1 MIWILL
7 AFSSA
12 FFLGFYDIS
21 KKKALSFNAV
31 WPVLFFCSFTSVIC
45 LFPFFLTGKIPLIE
59 AESQLPIF
67 FKALI
72 VTSSWAFTFNA
83 VARLPLSIT
92 APIRA
97 SAPLFTI
104 LMAVSFMGERPSV
117 YQWLGIGITAGSYF
131 LFSIAGKKESGS
143 FFRNPWVIAMFF
155 GSFLGACSGVYDK
168 YLLQHLKYDPLT
180 VQFWF
185 NLYMSAIQLGIIGFL
200 VLKKKTSSG
209 RPFRFHPIM
218 ILVGFLLLIAD
229 RFYFL
234 ALHEPD
240 ALVSV
245 VTVIR
250 RSSVIISFL
259 WGILIIKEHKS
270 KTKYIGFMGIILG
283 LLFIT
288 LSKG

>member
-21 KKKALSFNAV
+21 KKKALSHNAV
-31 WPVLFFCSFTSVIC
+31 WPVLFFCSFTTVII
-45 LFPFFLTGKIPLIE
+45 LFPFFLMGKIPLIE

-67 FKALI
+67 LKALI
-72 VTSSWAFTFNA
+72 VTSSWVFSFNA

-104 LMAVSFMGERPSV
+104 FMAVLFMGERPAFF
-117 YQWLGIGITAGSYF
+117 QWIGIGITAISYF
-131 LFSIAGKKESGS
+131 LFSIAGRKETGF
-143 FFRNPWVIAMFF
+143 FFRNPWILAMFL
-155 GSFLGACSGVYDK
+155 GAFLGACSGVYDK
-168 YLLQHLKYDPLT
+168 YLLQSLKYDPLT

-185 NLYMSAIQLGIIGFL
+185 NVYMSIIQFAMMCFFAYR
-200 VLKKKTSSG
+200 KKNISKD
-209 RPFRFHPIM
+209 RHFQFHPLM
-218 ILVGFLLLIAD
+218 LLVGFLLFFAD

-234 ALHEPD
+234 ALHNPD

-245 VTVIR
+245 VTIIR

-259 WGILIIKEHKS
+259 WGIFIIKEHKS
-270 KTKYIGFMGIILG
+270 KTKYLAFAGIILG
-283 LLFIT
+283 LIFIG
-288 LSKG
+288 LS